1 MDYLLCH
8 GDNYQWSCE
17 DTADNVEKYL
27 DFWEIIID
35 DIGKGFKY
43 SNVVFIEVTEKAPE
57 KVNNKIL
64 KLGEKMAE
72 ESFEIRLIRTH
83 YATSL

>member
-1 MDYLLCH
+1 LKIK
-8 GDNYQWSCE
+8 
-17 DTADNVEKYL
+17 AKV
-27 DFWEIIID
+27 
-35 DIGKGFKY
+35 
-43 SNVVFIEVTEKAPE
+43 SNIPILVSIEVTEKVPE

>member
-1 MDYLLCH
+1 MIK
-8 GDNYQWSCE
+8 
-17 DTADNVEKYL
+17 ARV
-27 DFWEIIID
+27 
-35 DIGKGFKY
+35 
-43 SNVVFIEVTEKAPE
+43 SNIPMLVSIEVTEKVPE

-72 ESFEIRLIRTH
+72 ESFEIRLIRAH

>member
-1 MDYLLCH
+1 MI
-8 GDNYQWSCE
+8 N
-17 DTADNVEKYL
+17 AKV
-27 DFWEIIID
+27 
-35 DIGKGFKY
+35 
-43 SNVVFIEVTEKAPE
+43 SNIPMLVFIEVTEKAPE

-83 YATSL
+83 YATSLKEIE